1 MKTIGE
7 ITREW
12 ETSPVE
18 EWADL
23 FQKYGQDERAGVKK
37 LLEKYEK
44 KMDAAL
50 REKERI
56 REMMKYENQYPECE
70 WICGIDEAGR
80 GPLAGPV
87 VAGAVILP
95 KGLEIPY
102 AVSYTH
108 LDVYKRQVLA
118 SSIRICPLKHRQR
131 K

>member
-44 KMDAAL
+44 
-50 REKERI
+50 
-56 REMMKYENQYPECE
+56 
-70 WICGIDEAGR
+70 
-80 GPLAGPV
+80 
-87 VAGAVILP
+87 
-95 KGLEIPY
+95 
-102 AVSYTH
+102 
-108 LDVYKRQVLA
+108 
-118 SSIRICPLKHRQR
+118 
-131 K
+131 